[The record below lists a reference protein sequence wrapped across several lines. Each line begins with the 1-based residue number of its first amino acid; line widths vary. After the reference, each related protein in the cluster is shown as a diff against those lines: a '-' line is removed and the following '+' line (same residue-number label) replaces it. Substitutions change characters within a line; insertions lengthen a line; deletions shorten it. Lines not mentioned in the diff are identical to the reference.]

1 MRLRYLYIKYF
12 ISVEALSEVLSDWG
26 DGKGSIV
33 VISHDKAFC
42 EQIGFTHVLTITDE
56 GRLRLEQR
64 DANIND
70 WDSSRQTYQK
80 STAGPSEIHDGDSDG
95 AVIDTELDTKRRK
108 MAFNAPRRISKI
120 ERLVMRKEETIA
132 QLDEEMLANGSDVG
146 KLVDLSKEKEL
157 LENEV
162 MELMEEWEEL
172 ETLVAEMK

>member
-1 MRLRYLYIKYF
+1 M
-12 ISVEALSEVLSDWG
+12 LSDWG

-95 AVIDTELDTKRRK
+95 AVIDMELDKII
-108 MAFNAPRRISKI
+108 AISEKSLFRGKI
-120 ERLVMRKEETIA
+120 EV
-132 QLDEEMLANGSDVG
+132 QLDF
-146 KLVDLSKEKEL
+146 
-157 LENEV
+157 
-162 MELMEEWEEL
+162 
-172 ETLVAEMK
+172 

>member
-1 MRLRYLYIKYF
+1 MFALKPSNLYLLDESSNHLDKE
-12 ISVEALSEVLSDWG
+12 SVEALSEVLSDWG

-95 AVIDTELDTKRRK
+95 AVI
-108 MAFNAPRRISKI
+108 
-120 ERLVMRKEETIA
+120 
-132 QLDEEMLANGSDVG
+132 
-146 KLVDLSKEKEL
+146 
-157 LENEV
+157 
-162 MELMEEWEEL
+162 
-172 ETLVAEMK
+172 